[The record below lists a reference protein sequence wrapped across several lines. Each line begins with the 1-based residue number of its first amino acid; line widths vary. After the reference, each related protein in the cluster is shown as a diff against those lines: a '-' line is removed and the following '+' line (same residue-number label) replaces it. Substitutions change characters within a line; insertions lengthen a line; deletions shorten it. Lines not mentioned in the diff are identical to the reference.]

1 MWIAVIIFVFLS
13 LEIINYLT
21 GEQQTEESL

>member
-21 GEQQTEESL
+21 DEQQTEESL

>member
-13 LEIINYLT
+13 VEILTYLT
-21 GEQQTEESL
+21 GGQQTEESR

>member
-13 LEIINYLT
+13 LEILNYLT